1 MRAAFYIS
9 DGTAITSEV
18 FGHALLSLFP
28 IDFVHFTIPF
38 VENIEKANNVKEQ
51 INKEFIHSG
60 ELPLIFH
67 TFSNPD
73 SESARKTTLDTR
85 S

>member
-28 IDFVHFTIPF
+28 IELEHTVSTKIVTII
-38 VENIEKANNVKEQ
+38 V
-51 INKEFIHSG
+51 
-60 ELPLIFH
+60 LMRLI
-67 TFSNPD
+67 
-73 SESARKTTLDTR
+73 TR
-85 S
+85 

>member
-28 IDFVHFTIPF
+28 TQFEHFTIPF
-38 VENIEKANNVKEQ
+38 VETLEKASEVREK
-51 INKEFIHSG
+51 INREFKRSG
-60 ELPLIFH
+60 ETPLVFH
-67 TFSNPD
+67 TFV
-73 SESARKTTLDTR
+73 TR
-85 S
+85 YNKVLRRGCLQE